1 MEFHGSL
8 QIIAEIGLGLAGFS
22 GLIVALRK
30 DVGPLTAVQKYRLQ
44 ILLSLAFGAMF
55 LSFLPELLFSFGTDP
70 QDVWRLS
77 SACLSIYS
85 TLFLIWWIRESLY
98 IKDANPEL
106 FNWFA
111 FSRMVAGHVVI
122 IFMQLSSVFSIF
134 DFADD
139 ATYVVA
145 LIWYLLHSVQQFA
158 RMLFVQPK
166 MSDSA
171 SD

>member
-8 QIIAEIGLGLAGFS
+8 QVIAEIGIGLAGFS

-30 DVGPLTAVQKYRLQ
+30 NAGPLTAVQKYRLQ

-55 LSFLPELLFSFGTDP
+55 LSLLPELLFSFGSDP

-85 TLFLIWWIRESLY
+85 ILFLIWWIRESLY

-111 FSRMVAGHVVI
+111 YSRMVAGHVVI
-122 IFMQLSSVFSIF
+122 ILMQLSSVFSIF

-139 ATYVVA
+139 ASYVVA
-145 LIWYLLHSVQQFA
+145 LIWYLLHSAQQFT
-158 RMLFVQPK
+158 RMLFVQPT
-166 MSDSA
+166 MSDSS